1 MSVRRRAARPADRRH
16 WWRRPPVTLTRRG
29 TGVLCTGAALG
40 AAWFGVG
47 IRDLWYL
54 AALLVALV
62 MVAAIIVIS
71 LPRAAR
77 LRPILTTDDPTPTA
91 GTRFAVALQV
101 HARLPATIPVELEWA
116 AGGGRQRLVAGPET
130 TAPRIVTCTAHRRG
144 PLRVGVGA
152 LIVQDPL
159 GLARHRVR
167 SRAGLDVL
175 VLPALVHDLPEPRG
189 GVSVHGASAAPA
201 GRTTAQVSGEP
212 SGSVREYRTGD
223 AIRQVHWKQS
233 ARQGQLLVNVPEDA
247 EVSERTILIDTDPA
261 SYAAPR
267 VGEAADAAVG
277 APDAEPDAPAA
288 DRFEHAVSTAATLAV
303 HWQREGHPVRLI
315 VGHGEAH
322 GLDAPDDALI
332 LLARATLST
341 ETDDHPLPRIDAVV
355 TGRATPELWER
366 LPDPGV
372 ELYAVSDIGA
382 GHGA

>member
-1 MSVRRRAARPADRRH
+1 MSVGRRAARPADRRR
-16 WWRRPPVTLTRRG
+16 WWRRSPVTLTRRG

-40 AAWFGVG
+40 AAWFGAG

-54 AALLVALV
+54 AAFLAALV
-62 MVAAIIVIS
+62 MVAAVTVIL
-71 LPRAAR
+71 LPSAAR
-77 LRPILTTDDPTPTA
+77 LRPILTTDEPTPTA
-91 GTRFAVALQV
+91 GTGFEVALRVQT
-101 HARLPATIPVELEWA
+101 RLPLTIPVELEWA
-116 AGGGRQRLVAGPET
+116 ADGGRQRLVAGPQT

-159 GLARHRVR
+159 GLARHRAR
-167 SRAGLDVL
+167 SRAGLDAL

-189 GVSVHGASAAPA
+189 GVSVHGTSASPA

-247 EVSERTILIDTDPA
+247 EISERTLLLDTDQA

-277 APDAEPDAPAA
+277 APDAEPDAAAA

-303 HWQREGHPVRLI
+303 QWQREGHPVRLI

-322 GLDAPDDALI
+322 RLDAPDDALV
-332 LLARATLST
+332 LLARATLT
-341 ETDDHPLPRIDAVV
+341 HAADDHPLPRIDAVV

-372 ELYAVSDIGA
+372 ALYAVTDTGA
-382 GHGA
+382 GHGG